1 MSTTEKILEIMNS
14 RQCGELITVGTKK
27 CLGPCP
33 TLVNACLTQCLKCES
48 GSSRFQPGP
57 GEGPSRGLLS
67 DCTTSPINR
76 FYTALVVTRLHH
88 RMKQCRHTVPSSG
101 GGRGWSPL
109 SAADDICSSVH
120 CCGLEVTSYHKLRE
134 LAATR
139 PAVAETWIRMVST
152 IYYLLSTQ
160 GVRPPL
166 RVSTSKCWGNL
177 PTTITVCCSKSPDDT
192 ELRDIIRGYS
202 ALSAHLNDCQ
212 KKQAYF

>member
-101 GGRGWSPL
+101 DGRGHRCLLPTIFVQVSIVADLRLPVTINCESSPRHDPL
-109 SAADDICSSVH
+109 WP
-120 CCGLEVTSYHKLRE
+120 
-134 LAATR
+134 R
-139 PAVAETWIRMVST
+139 PGSGWYLPST
-152 IYYLLSTQ
+152 IY
-160 GVRPPL
+160 
-166 RVSTSKCWGNL
+166 CL
-177 PTTITVCCSKSPDDT
+177 PEV
-192 ELRDIIRGYS
+192 
-202 ALSAHLNDCQ
+202 
-212 KKQAYF
+212 